1 MAQVSG
7 TYEFQSLEND
17 ELILEGF
24 ERIGIPG
31 DQLTPVYINS
41 AKRSID
47 FILLEWMNKNVNLW
61 TINKLYLPLNTGQ
74 SVYSLATSIID
85 IRSGHLRTFTRQ
97 LNGVAQS
104 NTADTYDG
112 GGGGNA
118 DLAFD
123 GDIGTRCTQNVQNCN
138 ISYDYGVGKSV
149 RLNFIGIQSYVS
161 NRPYSLVL
169 EASQDTATW
178 FNVFTF
184 PTSYNYQANVVAWFD
199 IIAPINAR
207 AYRIRETSG
216 YTLDLEEIYFCNNVI
231 DTEITSVSEDTYESF
246 SNKNLI
252 SRPTCYFFDKKMEPK
267 LFLYP
272 SPAKE
277 FQVLRYSF
285 IRTMYDAGKFFNTP
299 SVPAKM
305 YPALVSG
312 LAWRLAVKYKPEMAD
327 NFKIQYDQDLSEAI
341 AMDVEHVD
349 ITVSY
354 DLSKYDVR

>member
-17 ELILEGF
+17 ELILESF

-41 AKRSID
+41 AKRSMD
-47 FILLEWMNKNVNLW
+47 FILLEWMNKSINLW
-61 TINKLYLPLNTGQ
+61 TINKSYLSLNTGQ
-74 SVYSLATSIID
+74 SVYDIEPSVLD
-85 IRSGHLRTFTRQ
+85 IRSIHLRNFTRV
-97 LNGVAQS
+97 LGGIPQS
-104 NTADTYDG
+104 NNADTYDG
-112 GGGGNA
+112 GGGGDA
-118 DLAFD
+118 TLAFD
-123 GDIGTRCTQNVQNCN
+123 SDIGTRCTQNVQNGN
-138 ISYDYGVGKSV
+138 ISYDYGIGKTA

-184 PTSYNYQANVVAWFD
+184 PATHPYVANTVAWFD
-199 IIAPINAR
+199 IITPINAR
-207 AYRIRETSG
+207 AYRIRETG
-216 YTLDLEEIYFCNNVI
+216 GFTLDLEEIYFCNNII

-246 SNKNLI
+246 SNKNI
-252 SRPTCYFFDKKMEPK
+252 VSRPTCYFYSKNLTPK
-267 LFLYP
+267 LYLYQSP
-272 SPAKE
+272 SNY
-277 FQVLRYSF
+277 FQVLRYSC
-285 IRTMYDAGKFFNTP
+285 IKTMYDAGKFFNTP
-299 SVPAKM
+299 SIPAKM

-312 LAWRLAVKYKPEMAD
+312 LTWRLSIKYKPEMAET
-327 NFKIQYDQDLSEAI
+327 FKMAYDQDFSEAT
-341 AMDVEHVD
+341 AMDMEHVD